1 MTTAHRLRLEM
12 LRATAAEELQALN
25 LDSPE
30 ECDLGVLLMLA
41 IVHFDRLLR
50 ESKGVAPDPAGWR

>member
-1 MTTAHRLRLEM
+1 MTTSRCLRLEM
-12 LRATAAEELQALN
+12 LRAAAVEELQALN

-41 IVHFDRLLR
+41 IVHIDRLLR
-50 ESKGVAPDPAGWR
+50 ESKGGAPDPTGWR

>member
-12 LRATAAEELQALN
+12 LRVIAAEELQALN

-30 ECDLGVLLMLA
+30 ECDLGNLLMLA
-41 IVHFDRLLR
+41 IVHIDRLLKDT
-50 ESKGVAPDPAGWR
+50 KGVAPDPARWR